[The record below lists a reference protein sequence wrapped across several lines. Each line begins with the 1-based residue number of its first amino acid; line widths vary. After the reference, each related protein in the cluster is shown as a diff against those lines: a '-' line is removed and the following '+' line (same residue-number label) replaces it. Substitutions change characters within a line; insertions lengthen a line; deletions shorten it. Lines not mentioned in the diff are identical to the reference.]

1 MPRKRFKNL
10 LIACYL
16 VYSIPSF
23 ANDISLGFETN
34 SYTLSQ
40 FVTESINEYTALNIA
55 TLNINKLAYE
65 IDKVSSQLG
74 WVATSQGGYSR
85 SASNF
90 GIQTDTIDFGVG
102 LEKKLESGN
111 TFSISGKYAHSD
123 SDQVL
128 FSLSPNPS
136 DTTNLDINYRIP
148 LLEGKGN
155 QQYQFDTRKALIEKN
170 IAEIEKKKIKQD
182 LILKLIDIYYL
193 VATIDSRLETAN
205 KSLVRTQK
213 LRKYIKNNINLG
225 LLEKGDV
232 LQVDSQIYTLNL
244 EKQKILDLREKQI
257 TAINRFLN
265 KPYLSEFKIVASDLT
280 LNYQSEEDEKII
292 SDVINHDYDVEKLK
306 AQDKLLESALLLNR
320 SNEKNKL
327 DLVFSVGVQNRSGN
341 SSTGSIDD
349 TDTTG
354 MMKFEYRNALD
365 KRAFSSARLQ
375 IQVDREKNR
384 EQAASLKKDLEYD
397 AYKFLKQVRKSK
409 EIVHLTNKR
418 TNNEELKYKDIL
430 KRFKN
435 GRSTTNIVIQFD
447 NERIRSELEY
457 ETERYELARRIDLLR
472 LKRGLLFN

>member
-16 VYSIPSF
+16 VYSIPSL

-74 WVATSQGGYSR
+74 WVATSQGGYYR

-90 GIQTDTIDFGVG
+90 GIQTDTVDFGVG

-148 LLEGKGN
+148 LLEGNGN

-232 LQVDSQIYTLNL
+232 LQVDSQIYTLKL

-292 SDVINHDYDVEKLK
+292 SDVINHDYEVEKLK
-306 AQDKLLESALLLNR
+306 AQDKLLESALLLSR